1 MAMFTLQ
8 ASLLVP
14 ALLLSTAVV
23 VLAALYTDT
32 TSALS
37 IAVLVLASLLW
48 LALLIATCMLLIRT
62 RQFTRRYENLL
73 FDAVGGDEFGDNVQL
88 VLRTTIPVAEYVSSL
103 GFY

>member
-1 MAMFTLQ
+1 MFTLQ

-23 VLAALYTDT
+23 ALAAVYLDS

-37 IAVLVLASLLW
+37 IAVLVLAVLLW
-48 LALLIATCMLLIRT
+48 FVLLIATCTLLLRT
-62 RQFTRRYENLL
+62 KRFTLRYENLL

-88 VLRTTIPVAEYVSSL
+88 VPRTTIPVGEYVSSL

>member
-1 MAMFTLQ
+1 MAMYTLQ

-14 ALLLSTAVV
+14 AILLSTAVV
-23 VLAALYTDT
+23 VLAALYTDI

-48 LALLIATCMLLIRT
+48 LALLIATCMILLRT
-62 RQFTRRYENLL
+62 QRFTWRYKNLL
-73 FDAVGGDEFGDNVQL
+73 FEAVGGDEFGDNVQL
-88 VLRTTIPVAEYVSSL
+88 VPRTTIPVAEYVSSL